1 MQVLQ
6 SIQGQV
12 SGFQNL
18 IKLLNSFSE
27 LDSLI
32 FYISF
37 ERSLA
42 LTVFEFVIIA
52 FASTRVM
59 FFIVL
64 LLFLEKIYT
73 FYIYIKFKFKIMI
86 FLSLKIETREVF
98 VESQLALLPNPQRT
112 LEVKTFTL
120 YTINICD
127 LSLKQ
132 IQLKEE
138 HFLMIRFDLILDLKN
153 SF

>member
-1 MQVLQ
+1 MQ

-98 VESQLALLPNPQRT
+98 VESQLALLPNP
-112 LEVKTFTL
+112 EVKTFAL

>member
-98 VESQLALLPNPQRT
+98 VESQLALLPNP
-112 LEVKTFTL
+112 EVKTFAL

>member
-1 MQVLQ
+1 M
-6 SIQGQV
+6 QGQV

-64 LLFLEKIYT
+64 PLFLEKIYT
-73 FYIYIKFKFKIMI
+73 FYIYIKFKLAIVQTHDI
-86 FLSLKIETREVF
+86 LKSKDR
-98 VESQLALLPNPQRT
+98 
-112 LEVKTFTL
+112 
-120 YTINICD
+120 Y
-127 LSLKQ
+127 
-132 IQLKEE
+132 
-138 HFLMIRFDLILDLKN
+138 
-153 SF
+153 